1 MRYSLFLGCTI
12 PVRQMNYELSARA
25 VSKALGIGLVDEEF
39 GCCGFPIE
47 PVDEVRA
54 LSMAAV
60 NLKKAAEAGLDVV
73 TLCSACGEM
82 LAKSEK
88 VLNNDE
94 ATLKNVNKLLSS
106 RLGVE
111 YQGEKPRV
119 VHFAR
124 MLYQDFGVENIKG
137 KITHPLK
144 GLRIACHPGCHYV
157 RPSTLY
163 DGFDDPEFPGS
174 LDRLVEATGAE
185 AVEYIGKNDCCG
197 GSLLAVKEEVSKAMT
212 RGKLDTLKAANVDAM
227 VLVCP
232 FCGIM
237 YDKYQRILAEEL
249 QQSYG
254 IPVLYYSQLLGLALG
269 ISPDHLGFDVNSVS
283 VHGLLEKVGVES

>member
-12 PVRQMNYELSARA
+12 PVRQMNYELSARV
-25 VSKALGIGLVDEEF
+25 VSKTLGIDLVDGGF
-39 GCCGFPIE
+39 GCCGFPVQ
-47 PVDEVRA
+47 PVDEARA
-54 LSMAAV
+54 LSMAAF
-60 NLKKAAEAGLDVV
+60 NLKKAAEKGLDVV

-82 LAKSEK
+82 LARSEK
-88 VLNNDE
+88 ALNGDE
-94 ATLKNVNKLLSS
+94 ATLKNVNKILGS
-106 RLGVE
+106 RLGAE
-111 YQGEKPRV
+111 YRGEKPRV

-124 MLYQDFGVENIKG
+124 MLYQDLGVE
-137 KITHPLK
+137 KIRAKVTHPLK

-185 AVEYIGKNDCCG
+185 AVDYIGKNDCCG

-212 RGKLDTLKAANVDAM
+212 KGKLDTLKVAGIDAL
-227 VLVCP
+227 VLICP

-237 YDKYQRILAEEL
+237 YDKYQGTLAEEL

-254 IPVLYYSQLLGLALG
+254 IPVLYYPQLLGLALG
-269 ISPDHLGFDVNSVS
+269 IGPDQLGFDINSVS
-283 VHGLLEKVGVES
+283 VEGLLKKAGMVS